1 MSIGTARR
9 ARIRPF
15 LMAATAVFA
24 LLANLAALIAG
35 VTVVFP
41 HLLYIPIVLAGYWYP
56 RRGPVISAIISA
68 TYAVMALAL
77 TPQDWISIVSR
88 AITLVAI
95 GVLIAFISHQLEAER
110 VRYRELF
117 DHSVA
122 GILVVNGAGVI
133 LKANQQAATLVGR
146 DEGELV
152 GTPLASIS
160 DDPGVTTAFLAA
172 SARSAVN
179 EVALDLIHAERRPV
193 HCIVSGAPLR
203 PDRIV
208 VTLADMSEGRKARDA
223 LEAANQTMTSLA
235 MILDRDLTRD
245 VVALDACVEQG
256 REVSDD
262 PETLAILD
270 RIHDGLA
277 GVTRRIAISR
287 EFRLLGT
294 RSPVW
299 QSAGSAFDE
308 ARRRLGPT
316 AVTIRA
322 DLDGLEVY
330 ADPSFPAALFELLHN
345 ATRPGI
351 GTTHIEV
358 TANRSPDGCMIVV
371 ADNGR
376 GLAPEERDN
385 LFSFSEDRCGRGL
398 FLAHEILGLTGI
410 GIAEEGARI
419 GARFVL
425 SIPPGSCRDE

>member
-146 DEGELV
+146 DEGELEEGRYRWQLEV
-152 GTPLASIS
+152 APWTDPLLPANAP
-160 DDPGVTTAFLAA
+160 DDPFAAQLLQLRLELAWG
-172 SARSAVN
+172 
-179 EVALDLIHAERRPV
+179 EG
-193 HCIVSGAPLR
+193 GAGQRLVVESLR
-203 PDRIV
+203 LV
-208 VTLADMSEGRKARDA
+208 
-223 LEAANQTMTSLA
+223 Q
-235 MILDRDLTRD
+235 
-245 VVALDACVEQG
+245 
-256 REVSDD
+256 
-262 PETLAILD
+262 PEP
-270 RIHDGLA
+270 G
-277 GVTRRIAISR
+277 
-287 EFRLLGT
+287 E
-294 RSPVW
+294 
-299 QSAGSAFDE
+299 
-308 ARRRLGPT
+308 
-316 AVTIRA
+316 
-322 DLDGLEVY
+322 
-330 ADPSFPAALFELLHN
+330 EL
-345 ATRPGI
+345 
-351 GTTHIEV
+351 
-358 TANRSPDGCMIVV
+358 
-371 ADNGR
+371 
-376 GLAPEERDN
+376 
-385 LFSFSEDRCGRGL
+385 
-398 FLAHEILGLTGI
+398 
-410 GIAEEGARI
+410 
-419 GARFVL
+419 
-425 SIPPGSCRDE
+425 